1 MPRHEVDVCLS
12 CAGNKR
18 KFLQQVHDVKG
29 LSWTVG
35 AISNQRY
42 AGVLVR
48 HILLDVMGLKES
60 DLVGKGKHLVG
71 VSLDADF

>member
-1 MPRHEVDVCLS
+1 MCLS

-18 KFLQQVHDVKG
+18 KYMQQVHDVKG
-29 LSWTVG
+29 LAWTFG

-42 AGVLVR
+42 AGVPVR
-48 HILLDVMGLKES
+48 HILLDVMGFKES
-60 DLVGKGKHLVG
+60 DLVGKGKHLVA